1 MANVVQI
8 GRFAQATRL
17 SIRTLRHYA
26 DAGLLVP
33 AWVDPDTGYRYY
45 SYDQVGTAELIRLL
59 RQVQMSLAEIG
70 QVLAASDRTAV
81 VALLQR
87 HETRLADDLQRQQR
101 ALAYL
106 HRLIE
111 QEGTVVNYHVTLKQL
126 PAGHAALLRTEAT
139 ASSVTQ
145 KIQDGYGQLAAAIS
159 AGQVAFAGP
168 PFLSMSEP
176 FDDETP
182 TPFEL
187 GFPVSGPFPAWGDVQ
202 SIELPAWTVASTVHH
217 GPYEEEGPAYAAV
230 QAWIQEH
237 GHTPIG
243 APREVYLVSP
253 GDVADPSEYVTEI
266 QFPVAPAE

>member
-17 SIRTLRHYA
+17 SVRTLRHYA

-33 AWVDPDTGYRYY
+33 AWVDPSTGYRYY

-59 RQVQMSLAEIG
+59 RQVQMPLAEIG
-70 QVLAASDRTAV
+70 QVLAASDRSAV
-81 VALLQR
+81 VALMQR
-87 HETRLADDLQRQQR
+87 HEARLAEDLQRQQR

-111 QEGTVVNYHVTLKQL
+111 QEGTAVNYHVTLKQL
-126 PAGHAALLRTEAT
+126 PAGHAALLRTRAT
-139 ASSVTQ
+139 ASTVAATVQ
-145 KIQDGYGQLAAAIS
+145 AGYGQLAAAIT

-176 FDDETP
+176 FDDEES

-187 GFPVSGPFPAWGDVQ
+187 GFPVSAPFPTRGAVE

-253 GDVADPSEYVTEI
+253 GDVSDPSEYVTEI
-266 QFPVAPAE
+266 QVPVAPAE

>member
-1 MANVVQI
+1 MANLVQI

-26 DAGLLVP
+26 DAGLLAP
-33 AWVDPDTGYRYY
+33 AWVDPSTGYRYY
-45 SYDQVGTAELIRLL
+45 GYDQVGIAELIRLL
-59 RQVQMSLAEIG
+59 RQVQMPLAEIG
-70 QVLAASDRTAV
+70 QVLTASDRSSV

-87 HETRLADDLQRQQR
+87 HEARLAEDLQRQQR

-111 QEGTVVNYHVTLKQL
+111 QEGITVNYEVTLKQL
-126 PAGHAALLRTEAT
+126 DAGHAALLRTEAT
-139 ASSVTQ
+139 ASTVAQT
-145 KIQDGYGQLAAAIS
+145 IQVGYGQLAAAIA

-176 FDDETP
+176 FDDEAP

-187 GFPVSGPFPAWGDVQ
+187 GFPVSGPFPKLGAVESTQ
-202 SIELPAWTVASTVHH
+202 TPAWLVASTVHR
-217 GPYEEEGPAYAAV
+217 GPYEEAGPAYAAV

-266 QFPVAPAE
+266 QFPVAAAE

>member
-26 DAGLLVP
+26 ETGLLEP
-33 AWVDPDTGYRYY
+33 AWVDPSTGYRYY

-59 RQVQMSLAEIG
+59 RQVEMPLTEIG

-87 HETRLADDLQRQQR
+87 HEARLADDLQRQQR

-111 QEGTVVNYHVTLKQL
+111 QEGTAVTYHVTLKQL
-126 PAGHAALLRTEAT
+126 PAGHAALLRTQAT
-139 ASSVTQ
+139 ASTVTQ
-145 KIQDGYGQLAAAIS
+145 AIQAGYGQLAAAIT

-168 PFLSMSEP
+168 PFLSMTEP
-176 FDDETP
+176 FDDEAP

-187 GFPVSGPFPAWGDVQ
+187 GFPVSGPFPPMGAVE

-237 GHTPIG
+237 GHTAIG